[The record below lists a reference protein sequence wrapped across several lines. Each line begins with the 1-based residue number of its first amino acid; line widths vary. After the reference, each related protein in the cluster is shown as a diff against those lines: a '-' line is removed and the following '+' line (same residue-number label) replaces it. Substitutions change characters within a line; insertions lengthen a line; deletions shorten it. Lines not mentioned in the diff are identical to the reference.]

1 MHHTYCVM
9 YVQLTASEL
18 NIGVLYLPTTT
29 YMYIFSTNFLYL
41 HPQTLLFCIVCVF
54 CYANI
59 QLWNT
64 LEISCCKQLKKNPCY
79 TYTNCELEIICYPC
93 SSFNVLFEYSKGTV
107 CNKPLM

>member
-29 YMYIFSTNFLYL
+29 YMYIFSTIFLYL

-59 QLWNT
+59 QL
-64 LEISCCKQLKKNPCY
+64 
-79 TYTNCELEIICYPC
+79 
-93 SSFNVLFEYSKGTV
+93 
-107 CNKPLM
+107 